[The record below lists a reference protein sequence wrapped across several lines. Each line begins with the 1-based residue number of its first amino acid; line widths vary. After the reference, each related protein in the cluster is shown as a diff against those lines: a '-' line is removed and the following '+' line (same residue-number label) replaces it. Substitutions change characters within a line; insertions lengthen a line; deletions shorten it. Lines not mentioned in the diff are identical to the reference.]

1 MSLVI
6 TLALAMLSS
15 SFAQVSIIEELTDFV
30 KNTNI
35 EFLINNQRVGQQ
47 IPVYAENQDVGFSI
61 VSQTSGYHYLYVV
74 SGEGSSSLIY
84 PNQFETEAY
93 IQAGVQTDFPS
104 ANTYRLIAQNGQG
117 TDFHIV
123 SIVSPTPLTG
133 FTIGFTNGF
142 NIIPPPTQVI
152 PGYQAAA
159 MRYRVQASS
168 QTGSS
173 CNNNC
178 LYLSP
183 APVLV
188 QPPVYMPTTTTA
200 TNAAVNTT
208 TTAVT
213 SSTDSYQGF
222 ATHQEYL
229 DNFYAQSGTSAS
241 NATVQPTTTNQSP
254 TYTYT
259 TPATTYT
266 TPNVNQSVNQVAV
279 TPVPTTNTNY
289 SVPNYAANAA
299 SFQGFAS
306 YQAYLDNYYAQNG
319 TTQSSTQNINQTP
332 TQAPAVTQTN
342 TYPTL
347 NIGTPVT
354 VYTTQ
359 IGVNAPANNTTTVT
373 TSTPP
378 ATTGAFQGYAS
389 YQAYLDSFYAQNT
402 TTANTNPVNT
412 NQTSVATDPFAG
424 FGSYDA
430 YLANYQATV
439 GALTTNNN
447 ATNNYS
453 VYNVVPTQT
462 TQAPNY
468 AVDYSITQ
476 QQVQNNQ
483 TNYTQLSPQ
492 PYTQPYTQPAANQ
505 TPIINTNYNQPGF
518 FDFEVGRNYT
528 LFQSLGITV
537 LSIQDNRCPAGVQ
550 CFQAGNVIA
559 NVQIEFG
566 GVKRSFTITIL
577 PNDEPS
583 IGVGNSSLRFIG
595 VSDYASNALR
605 VHIATR

>member
-1 MSLVI
+1 MSLFI
-6 TLALAMLSS
+6 TLVLGMLSNG
-15 SFAQVSIIEELTDFV
+15 FAQVSIIEELTDFV

-93 IQAGVQTDFPS
+93 IQAGVQTNFPNN
-104 ANTYRLIAQNGQG
+104 NTYRLIAQNGQG
-117 TDFHIV
+117 SDFHIV

-159 MRYRVQASS
+159 MRYRVQASTETTS
-168 QTGSS
+168 N

-178 LYLSP
+178 LFLSA

-188 QPPVYMPTTTTA
+188 QPPVYTQTTQTTQ
-200 TNAAVNTT
+200 TNAITNTT
-208 TTAVT
+208 TTNTGAF
-213 SSTDSYQGF
+213 QGF
-222 ATHQEYL
+222 ATYQEYL
-229 DNFYAQSGTSAS
+229 DNYYAQSGTSTPTA
-241 NATVQPTTTNQSP
+241 AVQPTTTQTTQAQSP

-266 TPNVNQSVNQVAV
+266 TPTPNQVAV
-279 TPVPTTNTNY
+279 TTAPTTTPNY
-289 SVPNYAANAA
+289 SVPNYAANAS

-306 YQAYLDNYYAQNG
+306 YQEYLDNYYAQNG
-319 TTQSSTQNINQTP
+319 GTQNTNSQSTSQATNQTSSSI
-332 TQAPAVTQTN
+332 QTN
-342 TYPTL
+342 TFPTL

-359 IGVNAPANNTTTVT
+359 IGAN
-373 TSTPP
+373 
-378 ATTGAFQGYAS
+378 ATTNIAPTQPINAGTFQGFAS
-389 YQAYLDSFYAQNT
+389 YQDYLNNFYSQNT
-402 TTANTNPVNT
+402 TVGNASPTVNNTQAP
-412 NQTSVATDPFAG
+412 VATDPFGG
-424 FGSYDA
+424 FGSYEA

-439 GALTTNNN
+439 GTITNNTV
-447 ATNNYS
+447 ANNYS

-468 AVDYSITQ
+468 TVNYSVTQ
-476 QQVQNNQ
+476 QQQNGG
-483 TNYTQLSPQ
+483 TSYTQLTPQ
-492 PYTQPYTQPAANQ
+492 PYIQPYIQTTNNQ
-505 TPIINTNYNQPGF
+505 SPMLNSDYNQPGL
-518 FDFEVGRNYT
+518 FDFEVGREYT
-528 LFQSLGITV
+528 LFQSLGISV

-550 CFQAGNVIA
+550 CIQAGNVTA

-577 PNDEPS
+577 PGDEPS

-595 VSDYASNALR
+595 ISDYTSNALR
-605 VHIATR
+605 VNVATR